1 MNDKQPLW
9 WLAYLPHCAVV
20 LLAYV
25 LLNHLQPILLP
36 FLLASAYA
44 YLGDPLVD
52 RLELRGLGRTA
63 AVSVVFSVLTLLA
76 VVAAFIVVPMLITQI
91 GVLAERL
98 PRLLA
103 NLQSSVVP
111 SINSVLGSQLEQI
124 DVAQLREWVA
134 SYWQQS
140 RDSAI
145 ELLWTAGRSGGSVL
159 ALAANLLLVPVL
171 TFYLLRD
178 WDVMVARIRG
188 LLPRRHEQTIVE
200 LSQEAD
206 EVLGSFILGQMWVM
220 FGLSV
225 IYSLGL
231 WLVGLDFPMLIG
243 LLAGLVSFVPYLGSV
258 VGIVAA
264 GIAMWLQTGSLVDLA
279 LVASVFMVGQSIESM
294 VLTPWLVGDKIGL
307 HPVAVIFA
315 ILAGGQL
322 FGFVG
327 ILLALPVAA
336 VVAVLIRHGLQRY
349 LHSPWYQRIE
359 AAGSDQQDER

>member
-1 MNDKQPLW
+1 MNDRQPLW
-9 WLAYLPHCAVV
+9 WLAYLPHCAVALV
-20 LLAYV
+20 AYM

-63 AVSVVFSVLTLLA
+63 AVSVVFSVLTLMA
-76 VVAAFIVVPMLITQI
+76 VIAALIVLPMLFTQVE
-91 GVLAERL
+91 VLAERL

-103 NLQSSVVP
+103 NLQGSLVP
-111 SINSVLGSQLEQI
+111 SINSVLGTQLEQI
-124 DVAQLREWVA
+124 DVAQLREWIA
-134 SYWQQS
+134 SYWQES
-140 RDSAI
+140 RDSAVQ
-145 ELLWTAGRSGGSVL
+145 LLWSAGRSGGSAL

-178 WDVMVARIRG
+178 WDVMVARIRS
-188 LLPRRHEQTIVE
+188 LLPRRHEQTVVA

-206 EVLGSFILGQMWVM
+206 EVLGSFILGQLWVM

-231 WLVGLDFPMLIG
+231 WMVGLDFPMLIG

-264 GIAMWLQTGSLVDLA
+264 GIAMWLQTGSVVDLA
-279 LVASVFMVGQSIESM
+279 LVASVFMAGQSIESM
-294 VLTPWLVGDKIGL
+294 LLTPWLVGDKIGL

-336 VVAVLIRHGLQRY
+336 VVAVLIRHGLRRY
-349 LHSPWYQRIE
+349 VDSAWYQRVE
-359 AAGSDQQDER
+359 VAASDQKGEL